1 MRINNVKQL
10 LDQDYEGTIKE
21 LIEYELENGA
31 ILKNNLSINEVV
43 EKFMTSNYSTL
54 FDLKE
59 FFE

>member
-31 ILKNNLSINEVV
+31 ILEDNLSINEVV
-43 EKFMTSNYSTL
+43 EQFMASGFSTI
-54 FDLKE
+54 FDLKHY
-59 FFE
+59 FK